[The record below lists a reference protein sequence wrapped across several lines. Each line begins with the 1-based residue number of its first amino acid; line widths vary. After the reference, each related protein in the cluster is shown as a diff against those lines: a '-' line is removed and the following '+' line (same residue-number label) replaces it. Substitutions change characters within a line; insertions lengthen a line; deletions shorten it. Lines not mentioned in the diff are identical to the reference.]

1 MEYHIAIDIGA
12 SSGRHILGFI
22 EDGKLKLEEIYRFS
36 NGIKKVNNEYC
47 WDLKNL
53 FLEIKN
59 GIKKCKE
66 IGKIPKS
73 IGIDTW
79 AVDFVLL
86 DENEDILG
94 NTVAYRDDRTE
105 GIMEEVF
112 KIIPKDMLYLY
123 TGIQFQRFNT
133 IYQLMAIKKKNP
145 ENLKKAK
152 TFLMIPDY
160 FNFLLTGKK
169 VNEYTNATS
178 TQLVNSFDK
187 TWDDN
192 ILNSLE
198 INKEMFQ
205 EIKLPKTNLGN
216 LRSELVEEF
225 GFDME
230 VILPATHDTGSAFIS
245 SVCNDEDSVYLS
257 SGTWSLMGV
266 ENRFPICVPQSM
278 NYNFTNEGGIDYKF
292 RFLKNIM
299 GLWIIQ
305 EVKRVYKDKYSFQE
319 LVIKAKEVECFKS
332 IIDVNQD
339 RFLNPENMITEIQ
352 DYCKETN
359 QDIPKTPGE
368 VAYCVFNSLGI
379 SYRESIKELEEIFEK
394 KYERINVFGG
404 GCQNEL
410 LNQLIADRT
419 NKEVLA
425 GPVEATAIGN
435 IIVQLLSF
443 NKIEDLR
450 EARKLIAESF
460 EIKKYTAIKCIN

>member
-1 MEYHIAIDIGA
+1 MEYHLAIDIGA

-53 FLEIKN
+53 FSEIKN

-105 GIMEEVF
+105 GLMEEVF

-152 TFLMIPDY
+152 IFLMIPDY

-178 TQLVNSFDK
+178 TQLVNSFDR
-187 TWDDN
+187 TWDEN
-192 ILNSLE
+192 ILDSLG
-198 INKEMFQ
+198 INRDIFQ
-205 EIKLPKTNLGN
+205 EIKLPKTNLGS
-216 LRSELVEEF
+216 LRRELVEEF

-278 NYNFTNEGGIDYKF
+278 NYNFTNEGGFDYKF

-305 EVKRVYKDKYSFQE
+305 EVKRMYKDKYSFSE
-319 LVIKAKEVECFKS
+319 LVVKAKEADNFKS
-332 IIDVNQD
+332 FIDVNHD

-410 LNQLIADRT
+410 LNQLIADIT

-435 IIVQLLSF
+435 IIAQLLSF